1 MPSQP
6 WQQTV
11 RTTATLQAELSSV
24 QESQNKLSAAEAV
37 QGQDGR
43 HASVQHKEW
52 HEQQRE
58 QQKTE
63 PEGGASTSQ
72 KQDFNRLR
80 SVGRVTFA
88 AHSRRGSNAAADHD
102 AASEETTAADGSQG
116 PQHLQFPAST
126 GSAATSAS
134 NTPREGG
141 LINRFLRKT
150 LTRGPSMADSL
161 VAKQMQ
167 RVSTGL
173 GQSHSQADRL
183 VAEPSTP
190 GRPLRSSASMK
201 HPGASSTAVST
212 LSTSLKG
219 LLGEASAKILGSI
232 IGLSPAI
239 DDIPAEEQQED
250 LWFTGLDDFKPICHM
265 LHRGRYMTAY
275 FACANKTGQHFLLKK
290 YDKREQ

>member
-1 MPSQP
+1 M
-6 WQQTV
+6 WQ
-11 RTTATLQAELSSV
+11 LS
-24 QESQNKLSAAEAV
+24 
-37 QGQDGR
+37 G
-43 HASVQHKEW
+43 
-52 HEQQRE
+52 
-58 QQKTE
+58 
-63 PEGGASTSQ
+63 TSIGCHVLVLCAMQ
-72 KQDFNRLR
+72 
-80 SVGRVTFA
+80 
-88 AHSRRGSNAAADHD
+88 
-102 AASEETTAADGSQG
+102 
-116 PQHLQFPAST
+116 
-126 GSAATSAS
+126 
-134 NTPREGG
+134 
-141 LINRFLRKT
+141 KT

-290 YDKREQ
+290 YDKHKMVPAEERGVRRSIAFSELLRHPNLVRCVGQWEETDIIYVVEEYVGKGDIFNDCISHPEKYTERHVAVALVKPLLKALVYLHENNIIHR